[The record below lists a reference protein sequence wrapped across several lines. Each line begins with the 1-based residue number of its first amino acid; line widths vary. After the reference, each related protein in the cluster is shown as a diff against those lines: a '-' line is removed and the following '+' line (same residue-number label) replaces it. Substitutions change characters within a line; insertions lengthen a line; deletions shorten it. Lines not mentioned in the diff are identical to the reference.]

1 VDYDRVARIL
11 VAVGMAEASGQPL
24 DRATL
29 AELAT
34 ESSTTTLAIDWACG
48 FAHAAGLVHLD
59 AAYEE
64 QVPRLMNAG
73 RQYLAR
79 RGKVDPA
86 ALTFLPYTI
95 DDLEARRALLHGGR
109 LLVDEFRHAL
119 LAGRAV
125 SHAASLVPDAFGRAV
140 TERIAL
146 DLFAAAVA
154 LMARLEAEQPA
165 ACVAEELLAI
175 ELITYAD
182 SWLEV
187 DVGHGTITPAEASAA
202 RVALPGLFGLF
213 HDGDVIRN
221 TEMKE
226 PADAAVARADGMA
239 ARGEV
244 ADHRIEA
251 WFRPFAGALATGYL
265 ATGQA

>member
-1 VDYDRVARIL
+1 VDYDRLAPVL
-11 VAVGMAEASGQPL
+11 VAVGMAEATGQPL

-29 AELAT
+29 AELAA
-34 ESSTTTLAIDWACG
+34 ESSTTTFAIDWACG
-48 FAHAAGLVHLD
+48 FAHAAGLVHLE
-59 AAYEE
+59 AAYKDG
-64 QVPRLMNAG
+64 VPRLMNAG

-79 RGKVDPA
+79 RGEVDPA
-86 ALTFLPYTI
+86 ALTFLPCTI
-95 DDLEARRALLHGGR
+95 DDLVARRALLHGGR

-125 SHAASLVPDAFGRAV
+125 SHAASLVPDAFGCAV
-140 TERIAL
+140 TDRIAL

-187 DVGHGTITPAEASAA
+187 DIEHGTITPAEASAA

-213 HDGDVIRN
+213 VDGEVIRM
-221 TEMKE
+221 TEMRE
-226 PADAAVARADGMA
+226 PADAVVAHMDRLA
-239 ARGEV
+239 ARLNV
-244 ADHRIEA
+244 ADHGIER
-251 WFRPFAGALATGYL
+251 WFRPFAGSLATGYL
-265 ATGQA
+265 VAERR